1 MYVEITQKKKEKKS
15 QNWRKKKKKIPNG
28 VVSVIE
34 SY

>member
-15 QNWRKKKKKIPNG
+15 QNWRTKKKIPSG

>member
-15 QNWRKKKKKIPNG
+15 QNWWTKKKKIPNG
-28 VVSVIE
+28 VVSVIQ